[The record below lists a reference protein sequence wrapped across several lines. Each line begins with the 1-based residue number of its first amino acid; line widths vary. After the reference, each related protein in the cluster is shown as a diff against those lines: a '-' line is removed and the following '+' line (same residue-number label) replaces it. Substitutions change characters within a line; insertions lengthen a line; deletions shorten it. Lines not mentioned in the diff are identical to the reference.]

1 VLVVALAL
9 LESDGQILLIQEAQP
24 ACRGKWFLPGGRMD
38 PGESVIDC
46 MKREVLEEAGLS
58 VEPVGL
64 LYVDHTIAGDG
75 AGTDRLRFV
84 FKARAVGGAP
94 KIVPDDHSLGAQWFR
109 REDIP
114 GLALRSPIVTTIISL
129 AERSAG
135 LLPMSAVQA
144 LGSTR
149 Q

>member
-1 VLVVALAL
+1 MLVVALAL
-9 LESDGQILLIQEAQP
+9 VEKDDQILLIQEAQA

-46 MKREVLEEAGLS
+46 VKREVLEEAGLA

-64 LYVDHTIAGDG
+64 LYLDQSIASAG
-75 AGTDRLRFV
+75 AGVDRLRFV

-94 KIVPDDHSLGAQWFR
+94 KIVEDSHSLGAQWFR
-109 REDIP
+109 REDIA
-114 GLALRSPIVTTIISL
+114 GLPLRSPIVTTIISV
-129 AERSAG
+129 AERSEG
-135 LLPMSAVQA
+135 LLPMSSVQA
-144 LGSTR
+144 LISMR